1 MPKKETPEGR
11 LTKVIRKVLRFNDIW
26 HYKVHGG
33 LGQEPGIP
41 DLVCCYNGLFVGIEV
56 KIAPKK
62 LSPKQQEKKELIEAA
77 GGMWITAYTL
87 DDVIKGLG
95 LDNKLIRQ

>member
-1 MPKKETPEGR
+1 M
-11 LTKVIRKVLRFNDIW
+11 TKAIREILRFNHIW

-41 DLVCCYNGLFVGIEV
+41 DLVCCMNGLFVGIEV

-62 LSPKQQEKKELIEAA
+62 LSPKQQEKKEGIERAK
-77 GGMWITAYTL
+77 GLFITAYTIE
-87 DDVIKGLG
+87 DVINGLG
-95 LDNKLIRQ
+95 LDRKLIRQG